1 VLWDTAMQTRVP
13 PAALSRVSSFDWM
26 GSLALLPAGFALAG
40 PLAEVVGVDAVLWV
54 GAGSAFV
61 LALAM
66 AADPAIRRL
75 GAEPRG

>member
-1 VLWDTAMQTRVP
+1 VP